1 MASSPHLRN
10 SIVIASSFITV
21 LWCIKLLEFLSAVDL
36 YHFGILPRHVQGLM
50 GIVTGPLIHGSWEH
64 LLGNSLPTLILGTL
78 VVYGYPK
85 SRWWAT
91 AGIWLMSGALVWL
104 FARDSFHVGA
114 SGLTHGLF
122 FYLFVGGIL
131 RRDRRSAALLL
142 IAFYMYGGM
151 ILSIFPSDPGISF
164 ESHLFGALAGG
175 LLAYLFRHWDKK
187 TQGKRYSW
195 QHSADQKPLVEEDDP
210 IIGDQWKS
218 D

>member
-1 MASSPHLRN
+1 
-10 SIVIASSFITV
+10 
-21 LWCIKLLEFLSAVDL
+21 
-36 YHFGILPRHVQGLM
+36 
-50 GIVTGPLIHGSWEH
+50 
-64 LLGNSLPTLILGTL
+64 
-78 VVYGYPK
+78 
-85 SRWWAT
+85 
-91 AGIWLMSGALVWL
+91 LVWL

-131 RRDRRSAALLL
+131 RRDRRSAALLM